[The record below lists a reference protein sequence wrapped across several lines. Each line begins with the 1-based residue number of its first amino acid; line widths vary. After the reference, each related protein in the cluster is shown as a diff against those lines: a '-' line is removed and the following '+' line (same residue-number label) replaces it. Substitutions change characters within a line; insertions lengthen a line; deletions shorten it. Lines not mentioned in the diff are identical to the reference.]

1 MFNTT
6 LNNSNPALSLD
17 SQNTAPNEYWSILT
31 FSIWKIFFSIAS
43 FVVCFLTASGNVLVL
58 YSFKV
63 NKKLR
68 TTNNYFLISL
78 AIADSVIGFVSL
90 PLATIYFLTEKWLLG
105 PYICDLWLCID
116 YTVSNASAAN
126 LLLISFDR
134 YFSITRPLT
143 YRANRTTKKVTILIA
158 ISWLISMLLWTPFII
173 IYNSWPYIRGER
185 GQSETECK
193 VQFLNTNKY
202 LTLGTACAAFYIPVT
217 VICIVYF
224 KIWRTTKKRHVEL
237 RKLMQAESYT
247 KAKDEKY
254 SNIKKM
260 RDDIRNYDKIK
271 SKRSI
276 KTFLNNLVDK
286 EEEEENDLNEN
297 STMSNESNNNNN
309 TGAKH
314 VDTSYEEAVRNR
326 AEAENLDD
334 ISDESCKLTQSR
346 EKQFLKTKYSLDSF
360 DDRSKFTNR
369 KILPEK
375 WYNRVLN
382 THSNCCISFLFSR
395 IFKRHAQCTA
405 SSEKPNAE
413 YSKCKIYYKSSAAN
427 NKEAQQPKSSSNCR
441 HCQNEFSFYTIVI
454 QLNNYNN
461 GNNNTNTNNCKAS
474 TNKNN
479 NTNETPSHNKRNS
492 LDQDKNIAHTS
503 DQKCNST
510 RTPNEIKVQEY
521 SDHLTANEEFQAN
534 QDEVLLKNSQKSPNN
549 SCDCDCKIKVVHMQN
564 NNVSESDYFKKLCLP
579 KIESSIELDNL
590 NKEESKFLTKKKLEF
605 HLEISF
611 LSIYGM

>member
-1 MFNTT
+1 MTDVYTF
-6 LNNSNPALSLD
+6 NSN
-17 SQNTAPNEYWSILT
+17 TKYWSLIT
-31 FSIWKIFFSIAS
+31 FSLWKIFFSIVS

-78 AIADSVIGFVSL
+78 AIADSVIGFVSM

-173 IYNSWPYIRGER
+173 IYNSWPYVRGER
-185 GQSETECK
+185 SQNETECK

-224 KIWRTTKKRHVEL
+224 KIWRKTKKRHVEL
-237 RKLMQAESYT
+237 RKLMQTDSYP
-247 KAKDEKY
+247 KAASEKF
-254 SNIKKM
+254 SNIKKI
-260 RDDIRNYDKIK
+260 RDDIRNYDRNKH
-271 SKRSI
+271 SI

-286 EEEEENDLNEN
+286 EEEEDNDLNEN
-297 STMSNESNNNNN
+297 STISNDSNNNNN
-309 TGAKH
+309 NNNLKSEI
-314 VDTSYEEAVRNR
+314 TSECQQTHGVTT
-326 AEAENLDD
+326 NLDD
-334 ISDESCKLTQSR
+334 ISHEDKQQQKIKYEISDDQHHYSGQDILT
-346 EKQFLKTKYSLDSF
+346 
-360 DDRSKFTNR
+360 
-369 KILPEK
+369 EK
-375 WYNRVLN
+375 WYTRILN

-395 IFKRHAQCTA
+395 IFKRDAQCSA
-405 SSEKPNAE
+405 SRNGEPVD
-413 YSKCKIYYKSSAAN
+413 YSKCKIYYKSSGARS
-427 NKEAQQPKSSSNCR
+427 KEIPQGSNCR

-461 GNNNTNTNNCKAS
+461 TTS
-474 TNKNN
+474 TNKNSK
-479 NTNETPSHNKRNS
+479 TTTDSYRKNS
-492 LDQDKNIAHTS
+492 VSDNKNI
-503 DQKCNST
+503 
-510 RTPNEIKVQEY
+510 
-521 SDHLTANEEFQAN
+521 NEEKDSYQSKSNVTIKQYPNQTLIANDDLQAEN
-534 QDEVLLKNSQKSPNN
+534 QDALLTSQNNQSKCDCNCKAVTQDNERNEKKTNKNS
-549 SCDCDCKIKVVHMQN
+549 
-564 NNVSESDYFKKLCLP
+564 LP
-579 KIESSIELDNL
+579 KIESSIELNNFDKL
-590 NKEESKFLTKKKLEF
+590 ESKSNFIKK
-605 HLEISF
+605 
-611 LSIYGM
+611 IYFF

>member
-1 MFNTT
+1 ML
-6 LNNSNPALSLD
+6 LNISNSNATDVDAS
-17 SQNTAPNEYWSILT
+17 STEYWSVIS
-31 FSIWKIFFSIAS
+31 FSLWKIFFSIVS

-78 AIADSVIGFVSL
+78 AIADAVIGFVSM

-173 IYNSWPYIRGER
+173 IYNSWPYIQGER
-185 GQSETECK
+185 SQNETECK

-224 KIWRTTKKRHVEL
+224 KIWRKTKKRHVEL
-237 RKLMQAESYT
+237 RKLMQTESYPKT
-247 KAKDEKY
+247 KSEKF
-254 SNIKKM
+254 SNIKKI

-271 SKRSI
+271 NKHSI

-286 EEEEENDLNEN
+286 EEEEDNDLNEN
-297 STMSNESNNNNN
+297 STISNDSNNNLNNNNN
-309 TGAKH
+309 FNNAHLKSEYSH
-314 VDTSYEEAVRNR
+314 VISSEYQQTLGVTT
-326 AEAENLDD
+326 NLDD
-334 ISDESCKLTQSR
+334 ISHED
-346 EKQFLKTKYSLDSF
+346 KQQQKTKYNFENNEDQQSQYG
-360 DDRSKFTNR
+360 NR
-369 KILPEK
+369 DILTEK
-375 WYNRVLN
+375 WYTRILN

-395 IFKRHAQCTA
+395 IFKRHAHC
-405 SSEKPNAE
+405 SGSGDNEPVD
-413 YSKCKIYYKSSAAN
+413 YSKCKIYYKSSAART
-427 NKEAQQPKSSSNCR
+427 KEVPPNSSCR

-461 GNNNTNTNNCKAS
+461 NVTS
-474 TNKNN
+474 TNKTNNKNNDNN
-479 NTNETPSHNKRNS
+479 NRKKSVS
-492 LDQDKNIAHTS
+492 GSQ
-503 DQKCNST
+503 
-510 RTPNEIKVQEY
+510 
-521 SDHLTANEEFQAN
+521 NEEKDSCQSKTNVIIKEYPDENLVANDDLNAEN
-534 QDEVLLKNSQKSPNN
+534 QDVLLKNEILQRKC
-549 SCDCDCKIKVVHMQN
+549 SCNCKDLLQTYQRNDLKQN
-564 NNVSESDYFKKLCLP
+564 LP
-579 KIESSIELDNL
+579 KIESSIELN
-590 NKEESKFLTKKKLEF
+590 NFEKLESIF
-605 HLEISF
+605 FSSSNTDNF
-611 LSIYGM
+611 LLWLRKSGR